1 MASITSLP
9 TILFDEI
16 DTGVSGAVAGKM
28 GELMR
33 EMGKNMQVIA
43 ITHLPQV
50 AGAGREHWFVYKKEE
65 KGVTRSFIRKLS
77 QEERLQELAQMLST
91 GSPGEAALQNAKEL
105 LGS

>member
-33 EMGKNMQVIA
+33 GMGKNMQVIA

-50 AGAGREHWFVYKKEE
+50 AGAGKEHWFVYKKEE
-65 KGVTRSFIRKLS
+65 KGVTRSFIKKLNND
-77 QEERLQELAQMLST
+77 ERLQELAQMLST
-91 GSPGEAALQNAKEL
+91 GSPGEAALRNAKEL
-105 LGS
+105 LGY